1 MNYGLVVAAGA
12 GVRFGGRKQYFKL
25 AGKPL
30 IYHSLLA
37 FERCPIVKETV
48 LVTNVDV
55 IDRAE
60 ALVRKWRFRKV
71 NWVVG
76 GGAQR
81 QDSVARGL
89 RILPD
94 SGIVAIHDG
103 VRPFLKPERLTQG
116 FRTCRRS
123 KAVVFAL
130 PAGETV
136 KEVHD
141 GLVAGTVLRDA
152 LFLVQTPQFFSL
164 PLIKQAVDQ
173 AFRDGFYGTDDA
185 QLVERAGGHVTVI
198 HGWREN
204 IKITTRADLKFAER
218 LL

>member
-1 MNYGLVVAAGA
+1 MNYALVVAAGA
-12 GVRFGGRKQYFKL
+12 GVRFGGHKQYFKL
-25 AGKPL
+25 GGKPL
-30 IYHSLLA
+30 VFHSLLA
-37 FERCPIVKETV
+37 FERCPAVKETV
-48 LVTNVDV
+48 LVTNVEM

-60 ALVRKWRFRKV
+60 LLIRKWGFRKV
-71 NWVVG
+71 NWVVAG
-76 GGAQR
+76 GPER

-94 SGIVAIHDG
+94 TGMVAIHDG
-103 VRPFLKPERLTQG
+103 VRPFLTPERIAQG

-130 PAGETV
+130 PCGETIKAV
-136 KEVHD
+136 VNALVTETVPRD
-141 GLVAGTVLRDA
+141 G

-164 PLIKQAVDQ
+164 PLIKHAVDQ

-185 QLVERAGGHVTVI
+185 QLVERSGGKVAI
-198 HGWREN
+198 LPGWREN
-204 IKITTRADLKFAER
+204 IKITTRADLKFAEE